1 MKPMKKSD
9 RFAKVVNNDG
19 KAAEKVN
26 PRLNIL
32 PGSSIS
38 SGLIERVWGQMGPIR
53 MRIGFSM
60 SASAKL
66 GPDRWRNFPAD
77 DMLMYAR

>member
-19 KAAEKVN
+19 KAEEKVN

-38 SGLIERVWGQMGPIR
+38 SGLIERVWLLPGGTN
-53 MRIGFSM
+53 
-60 SASAKL
+60 
-66 GPDRWRNFPAD
+66 PDEDWF
-77 DMLMYAR
+77 LHVC